1 MTTQAGVPYAGIA
14 TRAVALAIDAALA
27 NGIVLVGGGVLALVG
42 SLVSDV
48 QLDTL
53 GKVLATGAWLVVV
66 CSYFVLFWSTTG
78 QTPGM
83 RLMQVEV
90 QTTLGARPGV
100 PRCIVRVIGLGLAI
114 VPLFLGF
121 VPVFFDARRRGLHD
135 FLANTVVCYADA
147 DLRTDDVVAAQHP
160 RRLARGS
167 AAVEDARLLGDELLV
182 VDAAGVV
189 QHGQPLE
196 VRQPRGL

>member
-1 MTTQAGVPYAGIA
+1 MTTQVGVPYAGIA

-27 NGIVLVGGGVLALVG
+27 NGIVLVGGGILALVG

-48 QLDTL
+48 QLDTV
-53 GKVLATGAWLVVV
+53 GKLLAAAAWLVVV

-90 QTTLGARPGV
+90 RTTLGAHPGV
-100 PRCIVRVIGLGLAI
+100 PRSIVRIIGLGLAI
-114 VPLFLGF
+114 IPLFLGF

-147 DLRTDDVVAAQHP
+147 DLTTDP
-160 RRLARGS
+160 ARGS
-167 AAVEDARLLGDELLV
+167 AAVEDARLLGDELAV

-189 QHGQPLE
+189 QHAQPLE
-196 VRQPRGL
+196 VPQPRGL

>member
-1 MTTQAGVPYAGIA
+1 MTTDAGVPYAGIA

-48 QLDTL
+48 QLDSL
-53 GKVLATGAWLVVV
+53 GKLLAAGAWLIVV

-90 QTTLGARPGV
+90 RTTLGARPGV
-100 PRCIVRVIGLGLAI
+100 PRSIVRVIGLGLAI
-114 VPLFLGF
+114 IPLFLGF
-121 VPVFFDARRRGLHD
+121 LPVFFDPRRRGLHD
-135 FLANTVVCYADA
+135 FLANTVVRSAP
-147 DLRTDDVVAAQHP
+147 P
-160 RRLARGS
+160 RQRLSCR
-167 AAVEDARLLGDELLV
+167 
-182 VDAAGVV
+182 
-189 QHGQPLE
+189 
-196 VRQPRGL
+196 

>member
-1 MTTQAGVPYAGIA
+1 MTTQADVPYAGIA

-42 SLVSDV
+42 SLVGDM

-53 GKVLATGAWLVVV
+53 GKLLAAGAWLVVV
-66 CSYFVLFWSTTG
+66 CSYFVLFWATTG

-90 QTTLGARPGV
+90 RTTLGTHPGV
-100 PRCIVRVIGLGLAI
+100 PRSIVRIIGLGLAI
-114 VPLFLGF
+114 IPLFLGF
-121 VPVFFDARRRGLHD
+121 LPVFFDSRRRGLHD

-147 DLRTDDVVAAQHP
+147 DAGLTTDRAVS
-160 RRLARGS
+160 G
-167 AAVEDARLLGDELLV
+167 AVEDARLLGDELLV

-189 QHGQPLE
+189 QHAQPLE
-196 VRQPRGL
+196 IRQPRGL